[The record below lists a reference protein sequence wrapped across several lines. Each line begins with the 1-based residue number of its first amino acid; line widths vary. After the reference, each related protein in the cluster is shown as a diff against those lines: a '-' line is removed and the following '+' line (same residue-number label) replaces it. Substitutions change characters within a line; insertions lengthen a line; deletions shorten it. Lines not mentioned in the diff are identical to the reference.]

1 MIKSLFDTGSCSKM
15 NQVIAICGPPGCGK
29 STLATHLAQKL
40 PGCCR
45 IDIDDYQSFT
55 QQSLET
61 LDQWVK
67 DGADYN
73 QFVIAKL
80 GDDLLKLK
88 HERTIKAFVT
98 GSDSS
103 SAATPGSP
111 ILFETHFGRGH
122 NDSGQHIDTLI
133 WIDIPL
139 DIALARNLR
148 SFCQDFTNTYDV
160 SEHPQ
165 QLQWLS
171 QYLEGYSASIR
182 HTLTLQRQY
191 IRPDADI
198 FVDGTLPP
206 EQLAEQLLRSINQK
220 LAR

>member
-1 MIKSLFDTGSCSKM
+1 MIMPFFDTGSCSKM

-55 QQSLET
+55 QQSLEA

-73 QFVIAKL
+73 QFVIEKL
-80 GDDLLKLK
+80 GEDLEQLKK
-88 HERTIKAFVT
+88 EQTIKASAT
-98 GSDSS
+98 GPATDSV
-103 SAATPGSP
+103 SP

-139 DIALARNLR
+139 DIALARNLK
-148 SFCQDFTNTYDV
+148 SFCQDFTSTNDA
-160 SEHPQ
+160 SEHHQ
-165 QLQWLS
+165 QLHWLS

-198 FVDGTLPP
+198 FVDGTLPS